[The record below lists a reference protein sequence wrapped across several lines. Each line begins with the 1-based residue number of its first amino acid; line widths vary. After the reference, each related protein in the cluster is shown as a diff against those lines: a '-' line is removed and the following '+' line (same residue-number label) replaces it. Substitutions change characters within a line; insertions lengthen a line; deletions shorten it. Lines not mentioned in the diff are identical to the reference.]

1 MAAKAAVIARTPQLA
16 AALGEGAQASAEG
29 VSSGCYNL
37 VAGQSVTQQL
47 QCAAQLAAYHSC
59 RRGCVEVRF
68 TMQLHTACGLM
79 LQKL

>member
-1 MAAKAAVIARTPQLA
+1 MIQLSYQ
-16 AALGEGAQASAEG
+16 LGTG
-29 VSSGCYNL
+29 
-37 VAGQSVTQQL
+37 QQL

-59 RRGCVEVRF
+59 HRGCVEVRF